1 MLHASDEPQSTD
13 LPASAIT
20 APLIDAALARVLV
33 SRSLR
38 GSARGRRFLQFIVQ
52 EALAG
57 RANRIKAYTIAMDV
71 FDRDASFD
79 PLLDPVVRIQ
89 AGRLRRALEHYYLT
103 EGAAD
108 PLRIAIPKG
117 GYVPQFSLVPVTAGA
132 DLPDEASSPAS
143 VPTRARLTLPR
154 APLILGRRI
163 DLPFRW
169 LAIAATVM
177 GLALLLL
184 AVAGLELFAGW
195 RGVAPDPSRSALE
208 RAAAPAAPQ
217 RAVRGPALLV
227 LPFTNGSGDPTLD
240 LVADGITE
248 DLVAAL
254 VRFDDFLVFGADTSF
269 RYPSAPALREA
280 VPTTRVDYLLK
291 GSVTQTGDYIQ
302 VTATLIAAKDHRY
315 LWSDSFRRAATP
327 TKLLDLRHDIA
338 VQVTRTLAQ
347 SDGVIERE
355 EARASGEHAPQDL
368 SSYACLLRTRQY
380 WRQFSA
386 ALHAEVRD
394 CLERTTRSDP
404 GYPEAWAAL
413 AMVTIDE
420 ARLGFNPSPARPNPI
435 DDGLRLAERAV
446 ALAPDSALSHQALG
460 LAWWLRREPQR
471 SIAAYEQALALNP
484 NDSAILADLGRCY
497 SLTGEWERGIPLIRE
512 AFTRN
517 PAQPSWY
524 RIVIAT
530 YHYMNGRY
538 DDALEEMRRANLGRE
553 VILGHVALAM
563 IHGQTGNRTEAA
575 KEVSEIL
582 RLDPNF
588 PIKVIAEFER
598 RNIHPDIIVRIVDGL
613 RKAGLAIPPPQ
624 MADGEKL

>member
-13 LPASAIT
+13 LPASTIT
-20 APLIDAALARVLV
+20 APLIDAALARVLA

-117 GYVPQFSLVPVTAGA
+117 GYVPRFSLVPVTAGT
-132 DLPDEASSPAS
+132 DLPDEASGPAPA
-143 VPTRARLTLPR
+143 PTREGLDPPR
-154 APLILGRRI
+154 APLFLGRPI
-163 DLPFRW
+163 NQPLRW
-169 LAIAATVM
+169 LAVAATVM
-177 GLALLLL
+177 LLAL
-184 AVAGLELFAGW
+184 VGLGLFAGW
-195 RGVAPDPSRSALE
+195 RGIAPDPSKNALE
-208 RAAAPAAPQ
+208 RATEPATTQ

-227 LPFTNGSGDPTLD
+227 LPFTNGSGDPALD

-254 VRFDDFLVFGADTSF
+254 VRFEDFLVFGADTSF

-280 VPTTRVDYLLK
+280 APNTRVDYMLK
-291 GSVTQTGDYIQ
+291 GSVAQTGDYIQ

-315 LWSDSFRRAATP
+315 LWSDSFRRAVTP
-327 TKLLDLRHDIA
+327 SRLLDLRHDIA
-338 VQVTRTLAQ
+338 VQVARTLAQ

-355 EARASGEHAPQDL
+355 EARLNAQHAPQDL

-380 WRQFSA
+380 WRQFNV

-413 AMVTIDE
+413 AMITIDE

-435 DDGLRLAERAV
+435 DDGLQMAERAV
-446 ALAPDSALSHQALG
+446 TLAPDSALSHQALG

-530 YHYMNGRY
+530 YHYVNGRY

-563 IHGQTGNRTEAA
+563 IHGQTGNRAEAA
-575 KEVSEIL
+575 KAVSEIL

-588 PIKVIAEFER
+588 PIKAISEFER
-598 RNIHPDIIVRIVDGL
+598 RNIHPNIIVRIVDGL

-624 MADGEKL
+624 MADGERL

>member
-1 MLHASDEPQSTD
+1 MLHTSDGPQSTH
-13 LPASAIT
+13 LTASTIT
-20 APLIDAALARVLV
+20 PPLIEAALARVLG

-117 GYVPQFSLVPVTAGA
+117 GYAPQFSLVPVTAGA
-132 DLPDEASSPAS
+132 DLADEAAGPAPG
-143 VPTRARLTLPR
+143 PTGERRHPPHATLVIGHR
-154 APLILGRRI
+154 IGRPLRC
-163 DLPFRW
+163 
-169 LAIAATVM
+169 LAVAAIVM
-177 GLALLLL
+177 LL
-184 AVAGLELFAGW
+184 AVAALYAGW
-195 RGVAPDPSRSALE
+195 RGIAPAPSKTVAE
-208 RAAAPAAPQ
+208 RATAPAATQ

-227 LPFTNGSGDPTLD
+227 LPFANGSGDPALD

-248 DLVAAL
+248 DVVAAL
-254 VRFDDFLVFGADTSF
+254 VRFEDFLVFGADTSF

-280 VPTTRVDYLLK
+280 VPATRVDYMLK
-291 GSVTQTGDYIQ
+291 GSVAQTGDYIQ

-315 LWSDSFRRAATP
+315 LWSDSFRRAVTP
-327 TKLLDLRHDIA
+327 ARLLDLRHDIA
-338 VQVTRTLAQ
+338 VQVARTLAQ

-355 EARASGEHAPQDL
+355 ETRLNSQHAPQDL
-368 SSYACLLRTRQY
+368 SSYACLLRARQY
-380 WRQFSA
+380 WRQLSA
-386 ALHAEVRD
+386 SIHAEVRD

-404 GYPEAWAAL
+404 DYPEAWAAL

-420 ARLGFNPSPARPNPI
+420 ARLGFNPSPARPDPI
-435 DDGLRLAERAV
+435 DDGLQMAERAV

-471 SIAAYEQALALNP
+471 SIEAYERALALNP
-484 NDSAILADLGRCY
+484 NDSATLADLGRCY

-512 AFTRN
+512 AFARN

-530 YHYMNGRY
+530 YHYVHGRY
-538 DDALEEMRRANLGRE
+538 ADALDEMRRANLGRE
-553 VILGHVALAM
+553 VLLGHVALAM
-563 IHGQTGNRTEAA
+563 IHGQTGNRAEAA
-575 KEVSEIL
+575 KAVSEIL

-588 PIKVIAEFER
+588 PVKAVTEFER
-598 RNIHPDIIVRIVDGL
+598 RNIHPDTIARIVDGL

-624 MADGEKL
+624 TADGEGL

>member
-1 MLHASDEPQSTD
+1 MLHASDDPQTADLSAST
-13 LPASAIT
+13 IT
-20 APLIDAALARVLV
+20 APLINAALARVLA

-52 EALAG
+52 ETLAG

-89 AGRLRRALEHYYLT
+89 AGRLRRSLEHYYLT

-117 GYVPQFSLVPVTAGA
+117 GYVPRFSPAPVTAGTDLA
-132 DLPDEASSPAS
+132 DDASGKAS
-143 VPTRARLTLPR
+143 APPPESL
-154 APLILGRRI
+154 APLRAALRLWRGI
-163 DLPFRW
+163 DRPLRW
-169 LAIAATVM
+169 LAVAAMVTI
-177 GLALLLL
+177 LA
-184 AVAGLELFAGW
+184 AAGVGLFAGW
-195 RGVAPDPSRSALE
+195 RGIAPVGSTVASES
-208 RAAAPAAPQ
+208 AAPPATAP

-227 LPFTNGSGDPTLD
+227 LPFTNGSGDPALD

-280 VPTTRVDYLLK
+280 VPTTRVDYMLK
-291 GSVTQTGDYIQ
+291 GSVAQTGDFIQ

-315 LWSDSFRRAATP
+315 LWSDSFRRAVTP

-347 SDGVIERE
+347 TDGVIERE
-355 EARASGEHAPQDL
+355 EARLNGQHAPQDL
-368 SSYACLLRTRQY
+368 SSYACLLRTRHY
-380 WRQFSA
+380 WRQLSA

-394 CLERTTRSDP
+394 CLERTTRNDP

-420 ARLGFNPSPARPNPI
+420 ARLGFNPRPARRNPI
-435 DDGLRLAERAV
+435 EDGLQLAERAV

-460 LAWWLRREPQR
+460 LAWWMRREPQL
-471 SIAAYEQALALNP
+471 SIAAYERALALNP

-497 SLTGEWERGIPLIRE
+497 SLTGDWERGIPLIRE

-524 RIVIAT
+524 RLVIAT
-530 YHYMNGRY
+530 YHYVNGRY

-553 VILGHVALAM
+553 IILGHVALAM
-563 IHGQTGNRTEAA
+563 IHGQTGNRGEAA
-575 KEVSEIL
+575 KAISEIL

-588 PIKVIAEFER
+588 PIKAISEFER
-598 RNIHPDIIVRIVDGL
+598 RNIHPNTIVRIVDGL
-613 RKAGLAIPPPQ
+613 RKAGLAIPPSQ
-624 MADGEKL
+624 LADGEKL

>member
-1 MLHASDEPQSTD
+1 MLHASDEPQATD
-13 LPASAIT
+13 LPASTIT
-20 APLIDAALARVLV
+20 APLIDAALARVLA

-117 GYVPQFSLVPVTAGA
+117 GYVPQFSLVPVTAGT
-132 DLPDEASSPAS
+132 DLPNEASGPAS
-143 VPTRARLTLPR
+143 LPTRERLDAPR
-154 APLILGRRI
+154 TPHVLGRHI
-163 DLPFRW
+163 DRPLRW
-169 LAIAATVM
+169 LAVAVAVT
-177 GLALLLL
+177 LL
-184 AVAGLELFAGW
+184 AVGLGLFAGW
-195 RGVAPDPSRSALE
+195 RGSAPDPTRSAPE
-208 RAAAPAAPQ
+208 SATAPAAPQ

-227 LPFTNGSGDPTLD
+227 LPFTNGSGDPALD

-248 DLVAAL
+248 DIVSAL
-254 VRFDDFLVFGADTSF
+254 VRFEDFLVFGADTSF

-280 VPTTRVDYLLK
+280 VPTTRVDYMLK
-291 GSVTQTGDYIQ
+291 GSVAQTGDYIQ

-315 LWSDSFRRAATP
+315 LWSDSFRRAVTP
-327 TKLLDLRHDIA
+327 AKLLDLRHDIA
-338 VQVTRTLAQ
+338 VQVARTLAQ

-355 EARASGEHAPQDL
+355 EARLSGQHAPQDL

-380 WRQFSA
+380 WRQFSV

-394 CLERTTRSDP
+394 CLERVTKSDP

-413 AMVTIDE
+413 AMITIDE
-420 ARLGFNPSPARPNPI
+420 ARLGFNPSPARPNPM
-435 DDGLRLAERAV
+435 DEGLQLAERAV
-446 ALAPDSALSHQALG
+446 MLAPDSALSHQALG

-512 AFTRN
+512 AFMRN

-530 YHYMNGRY
+530 YHYVNGRY

-563 IHGQTGNRTEAA
+563 IHGQTGNRAEAA
-575 KEVSEIL
+575 KAVSEIL

-588 PIKVIAEFER
+588 PIKAISEFER

-613 RKAGLAIPPPQ
+613 RKAGLAIPPSQ
-624 MADGEKL
+624 MADGERL

>member
-1 MLHASDEPQSTD
+1 MLHASDDPQTAKLS
-13 LPASAIT
+13 ASAIT
-20 APLIDAALARVLV
+20 APLIDAALARVLA

-52 EALAG
+52 ETLAG
-57 RANRIKAYTIAMDV
+57 RAKRIKAYTIAMDV

-89 AGRLRRALEHYYLT
+89 AGRLRRSLEHYYLT
-103 EGAAD
+103 EGATD

-117 GYVPQFSLVPVTAGA
+117 GYVPQFSLAPVAAGT
-132 DLPDEASSPAS
+132 DLPDEASGKASAPSPD
-143 VPTRARLTLPR
+143 RL
-154 APLILGRRI
+154 APLRASLLHWHGI
-163 DLPFRW
+163 DRPLRW
-169 LAIAATVM
+169 LAVAAMVTI
-177 GLALLLL
+177 L
-184 AVAGLELFAGW
+184 AVVGLGLFVGW
-195 RGVAPDPSRSALE
+195 RGIAPAPSTIASE

-227 LPFTNGSGDPTLD
+227 LPFANGSGDPTLD

-254 VRFDDFLVFGADTSF
+254 IRFDDFLVFGADTSF

-291 GSVTQTGDYIQ
+291 GSVAQTGDYIQ

-315 LWSDSFRRAATP
+315 LWSDSFRRAVTP
-327 TKLLDLRHDIA
+327 TRLLDLRHDIA
-338 VQVTRTLAQ
+338 VQVARTLAQ

-355 EARASGEHAPQDL
+355 EARLNEQHAPQDL

-380 WRQFSA
+380 WRQLSA

-394 CLERTTRSDP
+394 CLERTTRNDP

-420 ARLGFNPSPARPNPI
+420 ARLGFNTGPAPSNPV
-435 DDGLRLAERAV
+435 DDGLQLAERAV
-446 ALAPDSALSHQALG
+446 SLAPDSAFSHQALG
-460 LAWWLRREPQR
+460 LAWWMRREPQR
-471 SIAAYEQALALNP
+471 SIAAYERALALNP

-497 SLTGEWERGIPLIRE
+497 SLTGDWERGIPLIRE

-530 YHYMNGRY
+530 YHYVNGRY

-563 IHGQTGNRTEAA
+563 IHGQTGNRAEAA
-575 KEVSEIL
+575 KAVSEIL

-588 PIKVIAEFER
+588 PVKAIPEFER
-598 RNIHPDIIVRIVDGL
+598 RNIHPDTIVRIVDGL

-624 MADGEKL
+624 MADGERRSAP

>member
-1 MLHASDEPQSTD
+1 MLHASDEPQTND
-13 LPASAIT
+13 LPASSIT
-20 APLIDAALARVLV
+20 APLIDAALARVLA

-52 EALAG
+52 ETLAG

-108 PLRIAIPKG
+108 PLRIGIPKG
-117 GYVPQFSLVPVTAGA
+117 GYVPQFSVAPVTAGT
-132 DLPDEASSPAS
+132 DLPDEASGPAS
-143 VPTRARLTLPR
+143 VPTRKRLDLPR
-154 APLILGRRI
+154 APRILGRHI
-163 DLPFRW
+163 DRRLRW
-169 LAIAATVM
+169 LAVAAAVT
-177 GLALLLL
+177 LL
-184 AVAGLELFAGW
+184 AVVGLGLFAGW
-195 RGVAPDPSRSALE
+195 RTIAPDPSKNTSEHAT
-208 RAAAPAAPQ
+208 APATTQ

-227 LPFTNGSGDPTLD
+227 LPFTNGSGDPALD

-254 VRFDDFLVFGADTSF
+254 IRFEDFLVFGADTSF

-280 VPTTRVDYLLK
+280 VPTTRVDYMLK
-291 GSVTQTGDYIQ
+291 GSVAQTGDYIQ

-315 LWSDSFRRAATP
+315 LWSDSFRRVVTP
-327 TKLLDLRHDIA
+327 ARLLDLRHDIA
-338 VQVTRTLAQ
+338 VQVARTLAE

-355 EARASGEHAPQDL
+355 ETRVSDRHAPQDL
-368 SSYACLLRTRQY
+368 SSYACLLRARQY

-394 CLERTTRSDP
+394 CLERTTRNDP

-435 DDGLRLAERAV
+435 DDGLQLAERAV

-530 YHYMNGRY
+530 YHYVNGRY

-575 KEVSEIL
+575 KAVSEIL

-588 PIKVIAEFER
+588 PIKAISEFER
-598 RNIHPDIIVRIVDGL
+598 RNIHPTIIVRIVDGL
-613 RKAGLAIPPPQ
+613 RKAGLVIPPSQ

>member
-1 MLHASDEPQSTD
+1 MLHASDDPQTADLSAST
-13 LPASAIT
+13 IT
-20 APLIDAALARVLV
+20 APLINAALARVLA

-52 EALAG
+52 ETLAG

-89 AGRLRRALEHYYLT
+89 AGRLRRSLEHYYLT

-117 GYVPQFSLVPVTAGA
+117 GYVPRFSPAPVTAAGTDLA
-132 DLPDEASSPAS
+132 DNASGKAS
-143 VPTRARLTLPR
+143 APPPESL
-154 APLILGRRI
+154 APLRAALRLWRDI
-163 DLPFRW
+163 DRPLRW
-169 LAIAATVM
+169 LAVAAMVTI
-177 GLALLLL
+177 LA
-184 AVAGLELFAGW
+184 AAGVGLFAGW
-195 RGVAPDPSRSALE
+195 RGIAPAGSTVASES
-208 RAAAPAAPQ
+208 AAPPATAP

-227 LPFTNGSGDPTLD
+227 LPFTNGSGDPALD

-280 VPTTRVDYLLK
+280 VPTTRVDYMLK
-291 GSVTQTGDYIQ
+291 GSVAQTGDFIQ

-315 LWSDSFRRAATP
+315 LWSDSFRRAVTP

-347 SDGVIERE
+347 TDGVIERE
-355 EARASGEHAPQDL
+355 EARLNGQHAPQDL
-368 SSYACLLRTRQY
+368 SSYACLLRTRHY
-380 WRQFSA
+380 WRQLSA

-394 CLERTTRSDP
+394 CLERTTRNDP

-420 ARLGFNPSPARPNPI
+420 ARLGFNPRPARRNPI
-435 DDGLRLAERAV
+435 EDGLQLAERAV

-460 LAWWLRREPQR
+460 LAWWMRREPQL
-471 SIAAYEQALALNP
+471 SIAAYERALALNP

-497 SLTGEWERGIPLIRE
+497 SLTGDWERGIPLIRE

-524 RIVIAT
+524 RLVIAT
-530 YHYMNGRY
+530 YHYVNGRY

-553 VILGHVALAM
+553 IILGHVALAM
-563 IHGQTGNRTEAA
+563 IHGQTGNRGEAA
-575 KEVSEIL
+575 KAVSEIL

-588 PIKVIAEFER
+588 PIKAISEFER
-598 RNIHPDIIVRIVDGL
+598 RNIHPNTIVRIVDGL
-613 RKAGLAIPPPQ
+613 RKAGLAIPPSQ
-624 MADGEKL
+624 LADGEKL

>member
-1 MLHASDEPQSTD
+1 MEGVVLHTSGEPQTTD
-13 LPASAIT
+13 VPASAVT
-20 APLIDAALARVLV
+20 APLIDAALARVLA

-38 GSARGRRFLQFIVQ
+38 GSARGRRFLQFVVQ

-117 GYVPQFSLVPVTAGA
+117 GYVPQFSVVPVAAGT
-132 DLPDEASSPAS
+132 DLPDNAPSPAS
-143 VPTRARLTLPR
+143 APTHEKSAPHRARLF
-154 APLILGRRI
+154 LGRRI
-163 DLPFRW
+163 DHPLRW
-169 LAIAATVM
+169 LAVAVM
-177 GLALLLL
+177 VTLL
-184 AVAGLELFAGW
+184 AVVGLGLFAGW
-195 RGVAPDPSRSALE
+195 RGIAPDPSKNAPE
-208 RAAAPAAPQ
+208 RAAAPDAPQ
-217 RAVRGPALLV
+217 RAMRGPALLV
-227 LPFTNGSGDPTLD
+227 LPFTNGSGDPALD

-254 VRFDDFLVFGADTSF
+254 VRFDDLLVFGADTSF

-291 GSVTQTGDYIQ
+291 GSVAQTGDYIQ
-302 VTATLIAAKDHRY
+302 ITATLIAAKDHRY

-327 TKLLDLRHDIA
+327 ARLLDLRHDIA
-338 VQVTRTLAQ
+338 VQVARTLAQ

-355 EARASGEHAPQDL
+355 EARLSDRHAPQDL

-380 WRQFSA
+380 WRQLSV

-413 AMVTIDE
+413 AMITIDE
-420 ARLGFNPSPARPNPI
+420 ARLGFNPSPARPDPI
-435 DDGLRLAERAV
+435 DHGLQLAERAV

-512 AFTRN
+512 AFARN

-530 YHYMNGRY
+530 YHYVNGRY

-563 IHGQTGNRTEAA
+563 IQGQTGNRAEAA
-575 KEVSEIL
+575 KAVSEIL

-588 PIKVIAEFER
+588 PIKAVSEFER
-598 RNIHPDIIVRIVDGL
+598 RNINPDIIVRIVDGL
-613 RKAGLAIPPPQ
+613 RKAGLAVPPSQ
-624 MADGEKL
+624 TAGGEWL

>member
-1 MLHASDEPQSTD
+1 MLHASDDPQTADLSAST
-13 LPASAIT
+13 IT
-20 APLIDAALARVLV
+20 APLINAALARVLA

-52 EALAG
+52 ETLAG

-89 AGRLRRALEHYYLT
+89 AGRLRRSLEHYYLT

-117 GYVPQFSLVPVTAGA
+117 GYVPRFSPAPVTAAGTDLA
-132 DLPDEASSPAS
+132 DNASGKAS
-143 VPTRARLTLPR
+143 APPPESL
-154 APLILGRRI
+154 APLRAALRLWRDI
-163 DLPFRW
+163 DRPLRW
-169 LAIAATVM
+169 LAVAAMVTI
-177 GLALLLL
+177 LA
-184 AVAGLELFAGW
+184 AAGVGLFAGW
-195 RGVAPDPSRSALE
+195 RGIAPAGSTVASES
-208 RAAAPAAPQ
+208 AAPPATAP

-227 LPFTNGSGDPTLD
+227 LPFTNGSGDPALD

-280 VPTTRVDYLLK
+280 VPTTRVDYMLK
-291 GSVTQTGDYIQ
+291 GSVAQTGDFIQ

-315 LWSDSFRRAATP
+315 LWSDSFRRAITP

-347 SDGVIERE
+347 TDGVIERE
-355 EARASGEHAPQDL
+355 EARLNGQHAPQDL
-368 SSYACLLRTRQY
+368 SSYACLLRTRHY
-380 WRQFSA
+380 WRQLSA

-394 CLERTTRSDP
+394 CLERTTRNDP

-420 ARLGFNPSPARPNPI
+420 ARLGFNPRPARRNPI
-435 DDGLRLAERAV
+435 EDGLQLAERAV

-460 LAWWLRREPQR
+460 LAWWMRREPQL
-471 SIAAYEQALALNP
+471 SIAAYERALALNP

-497 SLTGEWERGIPLIRE
+497 SLTGDWERGIPLIRE

-524 RIVIAT
+524 RLVIAT
-530 YHYMNGRY
+530 YHYVNGRY

-553 VILGHVALAM
+553 IILGHVALAM
-563 IHGQTGNRTEAA
+563 IHGQTGNRGEAA
-575 KEVSEIL
+575 KAVSEIL

-588 PIKVIAEFER
+588 PIKAISEFER
-598 RNIHPDIIVRIVDGL
+598 RNIHPNTIVRIVDGL
-613 RKAGLAIPPPQ
+613 RKAGLAIPPSQ
-624 MADGEKL
+624 LADGEKL

>member
-1 MLHASDEPQSTD
+1 MLHTSDGPQSTD
-13 LPASAIT
+13 LPASTIT
-20 APLIDAALARVLV
+20 APLIEAALARVLA

-117 GYVPQFSLVPVTAGA
+117 GYVPQFSLVPVMAGT
-132 DLPDEASSPAS
+132 DLPDEASGPA
-143 VPTRARLTLPR
+143 PTPTGERLNPPR
-154 APLILGRRI
+154 APLMIGHHIARPL
-163 DLPFRW
+163 RW
-169 LAIAATVM
+169 LAAAAVVM
-177 GLALLLL
+177 LL
-184 AVAGLELFAGW
+184 AVAGLGLYAGW
-195 RGVAPDPSRSALE
+195 RGIAPAPSKTVLE
-208 RAAAPAAPQ
+208 HATASAAAQ

-227 LPFTNGSGDPTLD
+227 LPFANGSGDPALD

-254 VRFDDFLVFGADTSF
+254 VRFEDFLVFGADTSF

-280 VPTTRVDYLLK
+280 VPATRVDYLLK
-291 GSVTQTGDYIQ
+291 GSVAQTGDYIQ

-315 LWSDSFRRAATP
+315 LWSDSFRRSVTP
-327 TKLLDLRHDIA
+327 AKLLDLRHDIA
-338 VQVTRTLAQ
+338 VQVARTLAQ

-355 EARASGEHAPQDL
+355 EARLNSQHAPQDL
-368 SSYACLLRTRQY
+368 SSYACLLRARQY
-380 WRQFSA
+380 WRQLSA
-386 ALHAEVRD
+386 SLHAEVRD

-420 ARLGFNPSPARPNPI
+420 ARLGFNPRSTRVDPI

-446 ALAPDSALSHQALG
+446 MLAPDSALAHQALG

-471 SIAAYEQALALNP
+471 SIEAYEQALALNP
-484 NDSAILADLGRCY
+484 NDSATLADLGRCY

-530 YHYMNGRY
+530 YHYVHGRY
-538 DDALEEMRRANLGRE
+538 ADALEEMRRANLGRE

-563 IHGQTGNRTEAA
+563 IHGQTGNRAEAA
-575 KEVSEIL
+575 KAVSEIL

-588 PIKVIAEFER
+588 PVKAISEFER

-624 MADGEKL
+624 TADGERL